1 MSEHWVKVE
10 SNKIDTK
17 HRIQEESNGG
27 YLSLVPCPFYLVTCS
42 PPAPNNPLF
51 PVNPGSFRNSY
62 HNNYYLVIFDLVK
75 DPIITLSESVFFLNG
90 EFLTTMWAGVLGKT
104 LNAVDN
110 PLSIPLRGRSQFL
123 HSRGF
128 DEDLIGRHDLLDP

>member
-1 MSEHWVKVE
+1 M
-10 SNKIDTK
+10 
-17 HRIQEESNGG
+17 
-27 YLSLVPCPFYLVTCS
+27 
-42 PPAPNNPLF
+42 PAPNNPLF
-51 PVNPGSFRNSY
+51 PVNPGSFRYSY
-62 HNNYYLVIFDLVK
+62 YDNYHLVIFYLVK

-110 PLSIPLRGRSQFL
+110 PLSIPLRDRFQFL

-128 DEDLIGRHDLLDP
+128 DEDPIGLHDFLDP